1 MKQRRYKCLS
11 VRATTNC
18 FRVRSIT
25 EIHCLPLLRHLRM
38 KLAFHSW
45 RLVQKMPLTSNK
57 LSWLCLLTSR
67 TGLPFFPNHHKI
79 PSLIYVKKCK
89 LPPTFMASLSFY
101 SLVSCFIEHL
111 VFFFFFS
118 INIGWQVNP
127 HQTMRGHLPCRFG
140 DNLLLRRAGVALL
153 SGVPWIA

>member
-18 FRVRSIT
+18 FRVRSMT

-111 VFFFFFS
+111 VFFFFLNKYRMAS
-118 INIGWQVNP
+118 QPASNNARPPTVQI
-127 HQTMRGHLPCRFG
+127 RGQP
-140 DNLLLRRAGVALL
+140 VAQK
-153 SGVPWIA
+153 SGCCSS